1 MSAVSS
7 KRRRG
12 SLKRRLLEHLT
23 TVEILAYRAALLISF
38 LIYAYEHLKD
48 QLHH

>member
-12 SLKRRLLEHLT
+12 SFKRRLLEHLT

-38 LIYAYEHLKD
+38 LIYAYEHLRD
-48 QLHH
+48 QMRH